1 MKTLYLIRHGYAL
14 HNLLYWKIGKEAYD
28 IRDTQLMQKGVEQAT
43 HLGNKWKEINEI
55 NLVVCSPSI
64 RTLDTAVLIF
74 KNTNHIII
82 ALDCLLE
89 YPQGNEECNR
99 RKDKSVLTS
108 LYPQVDF
115 SNLTHEVLPWK
126 NRKESLNEL
135 ENREKTFL
143 SWIKNRKEKNICTV
157 GHSSFIGYLKDR
169 FIGDE
174 EHELKHCFPYTYT
187 IDELS
192 IKSETSL

>member
-1 MKTLYLIRHGYAL
+1 MKTLHLIRHGYAL
-14 HNLLYWKIGKEAYD
+14 HNLLYWKIGTAAYD
-28 IRDTQLMQKGVEQAT
+28 IRDTQLMQKGIEQAT
-43 HLGNKWKEINEI
+43 HLGNNWKEIDEI

-64 RTLDTAVLIF
+64 RTLDTALLIF
-74 KNTNHIII
+74 KNTHHRII

-89 YPQGNEECNR
+89 YPLGNEECNR

-143 SWIKNRKEKNICTV
+143 SWIKNRKEKNICIV

-174 EHELKHCFPYTYT
+174 EHELKHCFPYTYI
-187 IDELS
+187 ID
-192 IKSETSL
+192 

>member
-1 MKTLYLIRHGYAL
+1 MKTLHLIRHGYAL
-14 HNLLYWKIGKEAYD
+14 HNLLYWKIGIAAYD
-28 IRDTQLMQKGVEQAT
+28 IRDTQLLQKGIEQAT
-43 HLGNKWKEINEI
+43 NLGNKWQERDKM

-64 RTLDTAVLIF
+64 RTLDTALLIF
-74 KNTNHIII
+74 KNTHHRII

-89 YPQGNEECNR
+89 YPLGNEECNR
-99 RKDKSVLTS
+99 RKDKSVLQE

-143 SWIKNRKEKNICTV
+143 SWIKNRKEKNICIV

-192 IKSETSL
+192 MKSETSL